1 VQGARVKRPDFLLLL
16 VDVGGPEVSPTL
28 LLSARGGALSP
39 AGRPEGPSASRLTGA
54 VLALLVGECAR
65 APSRI
70 SVHDP
75 AVWRAGDMMVDGVTP
90 LG

>member
-1 VQGARVKRPDFLLLL
+1 MW
-16 VDVGGPEVSPTL
+16 
-28 LLSARGGALSP
+28 
-39 AGRPEGPSASRLTGA
+39 PSAERLTGA
-54 VLALLVGECAR
+54 VLALSLGMCAR

-75 AVWRAGDMMVDGVTP
+75 ALWRAGDMMVDGVIP

>member
-1 VQGARVKRPDFLLLL
+1 
-16 VDVGGPEVSPTL
+16 
-28 LLSARGGALSP
+28 
-39 AGRPEGPSASRLTGA
+39 
-54 VLALLVGECAR
+54 VLALFVGECAR

-75 AVWRAGDMMVDGVTP
+75 AVWRAGDMMVDGVIP

>member
-1 VQGARVKRPDFLLLL
+1 MSGSLQITSTFVF
-16 VDVGGPEVSPTL
+16 VS
-28 LLSARGGALSP
+28 AGGGALSP
-39 AGRPEGPSASRLTGA
+39 AARPIGPSAERLIGA
-54 VLALLVGECAR
+54 VLALSLGMCAR

-75 AVWRAGDMMVDGVTP
+75 ALRRAGDMMVDGVIP